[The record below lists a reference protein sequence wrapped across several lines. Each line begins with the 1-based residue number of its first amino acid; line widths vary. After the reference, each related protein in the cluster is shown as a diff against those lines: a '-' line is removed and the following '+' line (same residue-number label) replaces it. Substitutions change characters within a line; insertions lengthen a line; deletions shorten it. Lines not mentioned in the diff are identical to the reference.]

1 MTLRQFAAERDWQP
15 LHTPKNLAMALMVE
29 SAELAGVFQWLTPE
43 QSLAVQRDT
52 VLQTRVADEL
62 ADVLL
67 YLVQLADH
75 TGIDLEHA
83 TERKL
88 ARHASRHPPARPG
101 LPVGAALA
109 TPVVETHVLVDWENV
124 QPGDDDIRALVPD
137 VTDLWLF
144 HGPSQKHVG
153 TQHGSF
159 GDRVTPVKIARAG
172 KNALDFHLSF
182 YMGYIAARHPD
193 ARFVV
198 LSNDKGYAPMIEH
211 AAELGFATRQ
221 LGFGARAVAA
231 RSPSRRGGSGTAAK
245 TTAAKRSPSKR
256 AVATQAE
263 TAPSAVVAVKKTTAK
278 KATPARNVPRKR
290 PVAVKKAAAQAE
302 PSAPLPDEPPVARK
316 PAARKRRADPAEA
329 PSPAAPR
336 AASSAGRRA
345 GGGAPAASDGRGRR
359 PSVGFAEAVEHVVA
373 SLRKTRDK
381 PTRQARLLTT
391 IRSLLGASADEATVL
406 AVLAQLTDRGLV
418 AVDPKGAVRFA
429 L

>member
-1 MTLRQFAAERDWQP
+1 LQLSLRQVAAERDWQP

-29 SAELAGVFQWLTPE
+29 AAELAGMFQWLTPE

-52 VLQTRVADEL
+52 VLQSQVADEL

-75 TGIDLEHA
+75 TGIELEHA

-88 ARHASRHPPARPG
+88 ARNASRHPPARPG

-124 QPGDDDIRALVPD
+124 QPGDADIRALVPD

-153 TQHGSF
+153 EQHTSF

-182 YMGYIAARHPD
+182 YTGYIAARHPD

-221 LGFGARAVAA
+221 LGFGARAAA
-231 RSPSRRGGSGTAAK
+231 GRSPSRRGAAPKTPAAK
-245 TTAAKRSPSKR
+245 VTRGKRVAA
-256 AVATQAE
+256 AQEA
-263 TAPSAVVAVKKTTAK
+263 APAGVAVKKVAAK
-278 KATPARNVPRKR
+278 KVAPAKSAPRKR
-290 PVAVKKAAAQAE
+290 PAAAKKTAAQPDRIATE
-302 PSAPLPDEPPVARK
+302 PNETPVASK
-316 PAARKRRADPAEA
+316 PAARKRPAA
-329 PSPAAPR
+329 TAKTSDTASPAATR
-336 AASSAGRRA
+336 AASPAGHRASAPGA
-345 GGGAPAASDGRGRR
+345 GGVPDRR
-359 PSVGFAEAVEHVVA
+359 PSVGLAKAVEHVVA

-391 IRSLLGASADEATVL
+391 IRSLLGASIDEATVM
-406 AVLAQLTDRGLV
+406 AVLGQLIERGLV
-418 AVDPKGAVRFA
+418 VVDPKGAVRFA

>member
-1 MTLRQFAAERDWQP
+1 MQLSLRQVAAEREWQP

-43 QSLAVQRDT
+43 QSQAVQRDT
-52 VLQTRVADEL
+52 VLQSQVADEL

-75 TGIDLEHA
+75 TGIDLERA

-88 ARHASRHPPARPG
+88 ARNASRHPPARPG

-221 LGFGARAVAA
+221 LGFGARAVTA
-231 RSPSRRGGSGTAAK
+231 RSPSRRGSSGTAPK
-245 TTAAKRSPSKR
+245 TTTPKRSPRKR
-256 AVATQAE
+256 VA
-263 TAPSAVVAVKKTTAK
+263 APQEGASPGIAVKKAAGKKVAPAK
-278 KATPARNVPRKR
+278 SAPRKR
-290 PVAVKKAAAQAE
+290 PVAAKKAAAPAE
-302 PSAPLPDEPPVARK
+302 PNAPLPDEPPVARK
-316 PAARKRRADPAEA
+316 PAARKRPAA
-329 PSPAAPR
+329 SANTSSPAVPS
-336 AASSAGRRA
+336 AASPAGRRA
-345 GGGAPAASDGRGRR
+345 SRSAPAASDGRGHR
-359 PSVGFAEAVEHVVA
+359 PSVGLAKAVEHVVA

-406 AVLAQLTDRGLV
+406 AVLAQLIERGLA
-418 AVDPKGAVRFA
+418 AVDAKGAVRFA

>member
-1 MTLRQFAAERDWQP
+1 
-15 LHTPKNLAMALMVE
+15 MVE
-29 SAELAGVFQWLTPE
+29 AAELAGVFQWLTPE
-43 QSLAVQRDT
+43 QSQAVQRDT
-52 VLQTRVADEL
+52 VLQSQVADEL

-75 TGIDLEHA
+75 TGVDLEHA

-88 ARHASRHPPARPG
+88 ARNASRHPPARPG

-109 TPVVETHVLVDWENV
+109 TSVVETHVLVDWENV
-124 QPGDDDIRALVPD
+124 QPGEDDIRALVPD

-144 HGPSQKHVG
+144 HGPLQRQVG
-153 TQHGSF
+153 AQHASF

-231 RSPSRRGGSGTAAK
+231 RTQSRRGGGAVAPKATA
-245 TTAAKRSPSKR
+245 SKR
-256 AVATQAE
+256 TPARRAAADEIAATS
-263 TAPSAVVAVKKTTAK
+263 PGVAVKKTTARK
-278 KATPARNVPRKR
+278 SAPAKSAVRKT
-290 PVAVKKAAAQAE
+290 PVAAKKAAAPQQRDATV
-302 PSAPLPDEPPVARK
+302 AAEPPVAGK
-316 PAARKRRADPAEA
+316 PAGRKKATIPAKTSTPGATGTPARRRA
-329 PSPAAPR
+329 
-336 AASSAGRRA
+336 
-345 GGGAPAASDGRGRR
+345 APAPGGTQDRRSDGRLSHG
-359 PSVGFAEAVEHVVA
+359 SLAQAVEHVVA

-381 PTRQARLLTT
+381 PTRQTRLLTT
-391 IRSLLGASADEATVL
+391 IRSLLGAAADEAMVQ

-418 AVDPKGAVRFA
+418 AVDAKGAVRFA

>member
-1 MTLRQFAAERDWQP
+1 MQLSLRQVAAERDWQP

-29 SAELAGVFQWLTPE
+29 AAELAGVFQWLTPE

-52 VLQTRVADEL
+52 VLQSQVADEL

-88 ARHASRHPPARPG
+88 ARNASRHPPARPG

-124 QPGDDDIRALVPD
+124 QPGDADIRALVPD

-153 TQHGSF
+153 AQHGSF

-221 LGFGARAVAA
+221 LGFGARPASAPRAPRRRSSGNGAA
-231 RSPSRRGGSGTAAK
+231 AQTP
-245 TTAAKRSPSKR
+245 
-256 AVATQAE
+256 
-263 TAPSAVVAVKKTTAK
+263 AVKKTRTRRAAASLPQDAAAADDTAKKPAAKKVASAKNSARKTSVAAK
-278 KATPARNVPRKR
+278 KATQSPAP
-290 PVAVKKAAAQAE
+290 AE
-302 PSAPLPDEPPVARK
+302 SSATRK
-316 PAARKRRADPAEA
+316 PAARKKA
-329 PSPAAPR
+329 AAPVKSSSL
-336 AASSAGRRA
+336 AASSGTASGAPGRR
-345 GGGAPAASDGRGRR
+345 GAAASAQPKAGL
-359 PSVGFAEAVEHVVA
+359 AKIVEHVVA

-381 PTRQARLLTT
+381 PTRRARLVTT
-391 IRSLLGASADEATVL
+391 IRSLLGSAADEATEQ
-406 AVLAQLTDRGLV
+406 AVLAQLMERGLV
-418 AVDPKGAVRFA
+418 AVDSKGAVRFA